1 MVSEQNEIVVKD
13 ENTIIYDTLH
23 KGDTVYSIAH
33 NEKFRILEYRVSP
46 PSTLITLGFKE

>member
-1 MVSEQNEIVVKD
+1 MVSVQNEIVVKD

-23 KGDTVYSIAH
+23 EGDTVYSIDH
-33 NEKFRILEYRVSP
+33 NEKFRILERRVSP